1 MVMQLTQS
9 LVYTR
14 LLAKG
19 VARINLNFR
28 QYAKLDD
35 DTLFEAMMELAS
47 EMIDESNINL
57 DHYIRTDDE
66 KERDEMEYE
75 LHMNLQA
82 DLTSYLVNEIRDIV
96 LLKKN
101 MVWNLLVT

>member
-1 MVMQLTQS
+1 MQLTQS

-19 VARINLNFR
+19 VARINSNFR
-28 QYAKLDD
+28 KYAKLDD